1 LYFKVLDAVV
11 GSEYCSFSIHMLA
24 IHFETWFLVSGRIHS
39 DILEAHELF
48 SVGQNTISAFLA
60 VQRNRMWL

>member
-24 IHFETWFLVSGRIHS
+24 VHFETWLLVSGHVHS
-39 DILEAHELF
+39 DILEAHEIF
-48 SVGQNTISAFLA
+48 SLGQHTISAFLA
-60 VQRNRMWL
+60 VRRNRMRL